1 MKLIKFSTVIVITL
15 FGAYYSLNY
24 IKDNILLENEIA
36 TKYSSGEAIDYQ
48 ITFENMILNYEDYWI
63 FEMKFDTHT
72 LELENIIFIEDIE
85 VYFSD
90 KIISSDYTLLLRNGT
105 GHHISYSL
113 KIRKEDIDVSETDI
127 SSIKIKFNFDNEEV
141 KEFLWNLVNYEWGQK
156 E

>member
-1 MKLIKFSTVIVITL
+1 MKLIKFVAILILVL
-15 FGAYYSLNY
+15 AGAYYSLIY
-24 IKDNILLENEIA
+24 IKDNVLVENEIA

-48 ITFENMILNYEDYWI
+48 ITFENMISNDSYYWI

-72 LELENIIFIEDIE
+72 LDLVDIISIEDIE

-90 KIISSDYTLLLRNGT
+90 KIISPEYTILQKNGS

-113 KIRKEDIDVSETDI
+113 KILKDDINIEEVDI
-127 SSIKIKFNFDNEEV
+127 SSITIKFHFNNEDE
-141 KEFLWNLVNYEWGQK
+141 KEFLWNLDNYEWSSI